1 MSDLPITGG
10 IMLPLVFLQNFV
22 SSLFNGTAEL
32 ENMIPILIIAALIY
46 VAALILSKAT
56 SCIVIYGWRDLLLV
70 AAPMI
75 IIICVFLFN
84 VLLGNDRGTPIAA
97 DNLLANILVI
107 LSMGAS
113 FAVSIVVNLRYN
125 ALPQSVFFAVIS
137 IIAKPII
144 MVVMVA
150 FAILSL
156 ALLDSAYTQSH
167 GKKDRRFKSGYRPK
181 NRWIMGFVL
190 IIIGFLARFLIG
202 GIIKKPQEIREQ
214 AAYQEHEDYNEN
226 EDEDN

>member
-1 MSDLPITGG
+1 MSDVPVTGS
-10 IMLPLVFLQNFV
+10 IPLPLVFLQNFV
-22 SSLFNGTAEL
+22 LSIYHGTTEL
-32 ENMIPILIIAALIY
+32 ETMIPFLIIAGLIY
-46 VAALILSKAT
+46 VTALVFSKVT
-56 SCIVIYGWRDLLLV
+56 SCIVIYGWRDLFLV

-75 IIICVFLFN
+75 VIICAFLFN
-84 VLLGNDRGTPIAA
+84 VVHGIHSGTPITA
-97 DNLLANILVI
+97 DNTVANILVI